1 MYKCPSELLFHEKYL
16 GDLHIWNLPKNQR
29 ASKTLRISPVNQQW
43 TSWDHYMVYL
53 FFIDKIWIDS
63 PSKCFFPIS
72 LESENQRVTDEWWRQ
87 APSQQQEMTVKAK
100 QKTWKI
106 KKWKCKNKDFLNK
119 LHEMKLHTWKWIT
132 WNEKWDPEDGVEDK
146 AHSPVL
152 CKKWIAFA
160 SRLYSKRGPR
170 KELGQC
176 GPRQGDIKNS

>member
-53 FFIDKIWIDS
+53 FFMDKIWIDS

-72 LESENQRVTDEWWRQ
+72 LESENQRVTDEWWKQ

-100 QKTWKI
+100 QKTWKM
-106 KKWKCKNKDFLNK
+106 KKWKYRNKDFLNK
-119 LHEMKLHTWKWIT
+119 LHEMKSETLRMGWKT
-132 WNEKWDPEDGVEDK
+132 K

-160 SRLYSKRGPR
+160 SRFYSKRGPR
-170 KELGQC
+170 KGLGQC